1 MTALRP
7 QNRSPQWQSVYVTNS
22 RPDAYIVAGRLEHEG
37 IATLIHAE
45 AGRDALGIHIGAL
58 GAIHVLVD
66 IAEVAAAESL
76 LYPES
81 SASDRLDDGDIIRNL
96 DDRDDDDE

>member
-7 QNRSPQWQSVYVTNS
+7 QDHSPHWQSVYVTNS
-22 RPDAYIVAGRLEHEG
+22 RPDAHIVAGRLEHEG

-45 AGRDALGIHIGAL
+45 AGRDALGIYIGAL

-66 IAEVAAAESL
+66 IADAAAAESI
-76 LYPES
+76 LYPDTGD
-81 SASDRLDDGDIIRNL
+81 ADLLDDGEIIRNL
-96 DDRDDDDE
+96 DDSDE

>member
-7 QNRSPQWQSVYVTNS
+7 QDRSPHWQSVYVTNS

-37 IATLIHAE
+37 IAALIHSE

-66 IAEVAAAESL
+66 ATDATAAEAI
-76 LYPES
+76 LYPDS
-81 SASDRLDDGDIIRNL
+81 GDVAFLDDGDVIRNL
-96 DDRDDDDE
+96 DDNDE